1 MTDRRVTIIGAGVTG
16 LTSALALLEAGCRVR
31 IIDPE
36 PPGSGTSA
44 ANGGQLSWAFVAPLA
59 EPGVLPKL
67 PGWLTRADS
76 PIRWVPSLDPALPA
90 WGLAFLLACARH
102 RAQDTTAALLELA
115 ALGKPQLDDWR
126 TRLDLDFDWCAN
138 GKLVVYRDAKA
149 LHGAEK
155 QVALQ
160 RELGVE
166 QDVLD
171 RNTLLEREPGLERH
185 RDALAGAVW
194 TPGEEVGDCAKFCH
208 AVANHLESQGVNIER
223 RRVTRLESDAG
234 QLTAWHFS
242 DGERQPRAANEMLIV
257 AAGLASRAL
266 LAPLGVRLPLYPL
279 KGYSLTVD
287 LDADERLFNTS
298 VTDAERKI
306 VYARME
312 GATEGSANSRLRIAG
327 IADLD
332 GWQAQPR
339 ASRVELL
346 KRQASEFLPDQVSRI
361 QAANAWT
368 GLRPA
373 TPDGRP
379 RLGPTGIVGLWVN
392 AGQGALG
399 WTLAP
404 GSALAI
410 ARALVKRDTQAL
422 AKFRLSDTG

>member
-1 MTDRRVTIIGAGVTG
+1 MTRRVTIIGAGVTG
-16 LTSALALLEAGCRVR
+16 LTSALALFEAGCEVR

-67 PGWLTRADS
+67 PGWLAHADS
-76 PIRWVPSLDPALPA
+76 PIRWIPRLDPALPA

-102 RAQDTTAALLELA
+102 RAHDTTAALLELA

-126 TRLDLDFDWCAN
+126 TRLALDFDWRAN

-149 LHGAEK
+149 LQGAKK
-155 QVALQ
+155 QAAFQ
-160 RELGVE
+160 RELGVVQE
-166 QDVLD
+166 VLD
-171 RNTLLEREPGLERH
+171 RDALLEREPGLEPH
-185 RDALAGAVW
+185 RDSLAGAVW
-194 TPGEEVGDCAKFCH
+194 TPDEEVGDCAKFCRG
-208 AVANHLESQGVNIER
+208 VASHLESQGVSIDKR
-223 RRVTRLESDAG
+223 RIARLEGDAS
-234 QLTAWHFS
+234 QLTAWHFA
-242 DGERQPRAANEMLIV
+242 DGERQPRAANELLIV

-279 KGYSLTVD
+279 KGYSLTVN
-287 LDADERLFNTS
+287 LDANERPFETS

-306 VYARME
+306 VYAGMK
-312 GATEGSANSRLRIAG
+312 GATQDGSNNRLRIAG

-332 GWQAQPR
+332 GWQANPR
-339 ASRVELL
+339 ASRVALL
-346 KRQASEFLPDQVSRI
+346 KRQASEFLPELAPRI
-361 QAANAWT
+361 QAAEAWT

-373 TPDGRP
+373 TPNGRP

-410 ARALVKRDTQAL
+410 ARALTRRDTQAL
-422 AKFRLSDTG
+422 DKFRLSATG